1 MKKYLIFSEKNP
13 IYLLGGILVI
23 AIIFRLY
30 NFDETIPLSMDALDY
45 FSYAADIHTIGG
57 LPVNYDI
64 AKPGWSYF
72 LAAIFSVFNF
82 EQTML
87 YMQLQ
92 KLLTISI
99 SSLAIFPLFFLI
111 KKFFTSKYSL
121 LGVLLF
127 AVEPRIIQNSLN
139 GNAEPLFILTLII
152 TVLLFLSKNEKI
164 VYCAFITAGIATCIR
179 PEGFFL
185 FLGITVMFIIRFSGQ
200 RVVIP
205 KYFIGLVLFLLI
217 IAPIS
222 IHQYQVGMYE
232 SAPVRVY
239 STINSFFI
247 NEENS
252 PGLGNDIST
261 NVASDAMNE
270 SILKKNYAE
279 LVITSV
285 TNFPKY
291 LGWTLIPMFI
301 LLAPLGFIMFFRNL
315 KIDKLTLIIL
325 TGIMSIPA
333 FYAYSF
339 PLLEIKYL
347 YFLFP
352 MFCVFSTYSLRLFIE
367 KFHFK
372 KILFGVC
379 FVAII
384 TSSILFIDLKFDN
397 THERESAFIASYV
410 VENTKVVNSYHPE
423 SKYIWGFDVPKKWTE
438 YKVFY
443 ENMDRVE
450 NVDVSKVE
458 LHHPRQVW
466 VKDPN
471 NFESLESFLSNSE
484 RGNISHLVL
493 DGKTDRTEFLNEIF
507 YNEDKY
513 EFLNKIYDSTDDGL
527 EYHVKIFEVNY
538 DLFENGDI

>member
-1 MKKYLIFSEKNP
+1 MEKYLIFSEKNP
-13 IYLLGGILVI
+13 IYLLCGILVV
-23 AIIFRLY
+23 AIVFRLY
-30 NFDETIPLSMDALDY
+30 NFDETIPLSMDAVQF
-45 FSYAADIHTIGG
+45 FSYAADITTVGR
-57 LPVNYDI
+57 LPESYDI

-82 EQTML
+82 EQTMQ

-99 SSLAIFPLFFLI
+99 SSLTIFPLFFLI

-127 AVEPRIIQNSLN
+127 AVEPRIIQNSLS
-139 GNAEPLFILTLII
+139 GNVEPLFIITLIATI
-152 TVLLFLSKNEKI
+152 LLFLNKNEKI
-164 VYCAFITAGIATCIR
+164 VYSAFIIAGIATCIR
-179 PEGFFL
+179 PEGLFL
-185 FLGITVMFIIRFSGQ
+185 FLGITVMFIIRFRRQ
-200 RVVIP
+200 RIVIP

-217 IAPIS
+217 IAPVS

-232 SAPVRVY
+232 SAPVRAY
-239 STINSFFI
+239 NIINSFFI

-252 PGLGNDIST
+252 PSLGNNIST
-261 NVASDAMNE
+261 NVASDAMGE
-270 SILKKNYAE
+270 SILKKDYAK
-279 LVITSV
+279 LVITSG
-285 TNFPKY
+285 TNFSKY

-301 LLAPLGFIMFFRNL
+301 LLAPLGFIMFFRNI
-315 KIDKLTLIIL
+315 KIEKLTLIIL

-339 PLLEIKYL
+339 PLLETKYL

-372 KILFGVC
+372 KILLGIC

-410 VENTKVVNSYHPE
+410 IENTKVVNDYYPE
-423 SKYIWGFDVPKKWTE
+423 SKYIWGFDVPKKWAE
-438 YKVFY
+438 YKQLRNESESPDFTFW
-443 ENMDRVE
+443 DT
-450 NVDVSKVE
+450 
-458 LHHPRQVW
+458 RQVW

-471 NFESLESFLSNSE
+471 KFESLESFLSNSE

-507 YNEDKY
+507 YNEDRY